1 MGGGG
6 SRSSSKPTLLP
17 GQEQVWRY
25 HGTDTA
31 PMARGQETDL
41 TRLLGQSAMDQAEK
55 QRGLQTQS
63 ILEMAGRTGMGAGE
77 RASLQRSTNETAM
90 QQALKNIAEMKR
102 QTTLQAMKMIAGLP
116 IAPSQ
121 KTKVKRDSP
130 GQVAATDL
138 AGTVAEGYINKKLPL
153 PAVDTPKLKST
164 K

>member
-63 ILEMAGRTGMGAGE
+63 IMEMAGRMGMEAGE
-77 RASLQRSTNETAM
+77 RFSLQKGTNETAM
-90 QQALKNIAEMKR
+90 QQALKNIADMKR

-121 KTKVKRDSP
+121 TGESKGVSP
-130 GQVAATDL
+130 GKAAAADL
-138 AGTVAEGYINKKLPL
+138 AGTVAKAYVGKKLPT